1 MSQSASHFSIYFNV
15 IFSRFLTDILRE
27 HVGQLP
33 KSLSTPTITFCTLSK
48 MVNCFLQTTK
58 QLLQTIIV
66 WSKVLNWKLQLA
78 AQLAPLTDTASNS
91 NTHLTCTFISKAGNY
106 SIDVSI
112 SSPWNISQH
121 DSLHATPFVVVITR
135 ALWINGAVADSL
147 GILWCIS
154 QYSVP
159 LHLVFLLV
167 QATFWQT
174 VHG

>member
-1 MSQSASHFSIYFNV
+1 MYQSASHLSIYFYV

-48 MVNCFLQTTK
+48 MTNCSLQTTK
-58 QLLQTIIV
+58 QPLQPIMVLST
-66 WSKVLNWKLQLA
+66 VLNWKLQLA
-78 AQLAPLTDTASNS
+78 AQLAPLTNTSSNR
-91 NTHLTCTFISKAGNY
+91 NTHLKCTFISKARNY

-112 SSPWNISQH
+112 SSPWNNSQH
-121 DSLHATPFVVVITR
+121 SLHVAPFVVVITC
-135 ALWINGAVADSL
+135 ALWINSAVADSL
-147 GILWCIS
+147 GISWRIL
-154 QYSVP
+154 QHGVP

-167 QATFWQT
+167 QAAFWQT

>member
-1 MSQSASHFSIYFNV
+1 MCQSASHLSISFNV
-15 IFSRFLTDILRE
+15 IFSKLLTDILRE
-27 HVGQLP
+27 HVSQLP

-48 MVNCFLQTTK
+48 MMNCSLQTTK
-58 QLLQTIIV
+58 QPLQTIILR
-66 WSKVLNWKLQLA
+66 SKVLNWKLQLA
-78 AQLAPLTDTASNS
+78 AQLAPLTNTPSNR
-91 NTHLTCTFISKAGNY
+91 NTHLKCTFISKAGNY

-121 DSLHATPFVVVITR
+121 SLHATPFVVVITC

-147 GILWCIS
+147 GILWRIS
-154 QYSVP
+154 QHGVP

-167 QATFWQT
+167 QAAFWQT